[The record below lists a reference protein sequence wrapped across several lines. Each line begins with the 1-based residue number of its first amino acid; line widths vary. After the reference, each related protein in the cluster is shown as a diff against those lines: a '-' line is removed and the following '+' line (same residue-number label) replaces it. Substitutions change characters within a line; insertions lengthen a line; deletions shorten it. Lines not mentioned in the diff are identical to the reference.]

1 MKWMY
6 CFEAICTRTQQ
17 ALLTTLAQG
26 FLLEQYPL
34 LKYNS
39 PTSVHA
45 QRPNLHRLTL
55 FELIIWKE
63 KKKSVEKK
71 LNALILANTQALDT
85 NQSSYIV

>member
-17 ALLTTLAQG
+17 ALFTTLAQG

-45 QRPNLHRLTL
+45 QRLNLHRLTL

-63 KKKSVEKK
+63 KKKSVEK
-71 LNALILANTQALDT
+71 N
-85 NQSSYIV
+85 